1 MEIILFQETYG
12 EGISKLETRVNKFLR
27 TGIEVCDIKVTTA
40 TIGDSGN
47 MDTLT
52 TIMIVYK

>member
-27 TGIEVCDIKVTTA
+27 TGIEVCDIKVTTS